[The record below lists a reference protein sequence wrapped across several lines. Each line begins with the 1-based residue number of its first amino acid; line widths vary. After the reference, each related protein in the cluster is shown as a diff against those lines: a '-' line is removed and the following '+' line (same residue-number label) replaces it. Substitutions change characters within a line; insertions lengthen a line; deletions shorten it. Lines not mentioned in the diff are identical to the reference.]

1 MSLTNLEQMLLKIKK
16 KRNYRIQKILRVNI
30 SVTSRVNDHLLL
42 RIRDLA
48 VCKNKRVSQMAV
60 MKNNKKI
67 LISLFI
73 KIYIMRNQSK

>member
-16 KRNYRIQKILRVNI
+16 KRNYQIQKILRVNI

-48 VCKNKRVSQMAV
+48 VYKNKRVSQMAV

-67 LISLFI
+67 LIDLFI
-73 KIYIMRNQSK
+73 KIYIMRNQSR